1 MRLIWMLGWMA
12 LLLMDDGPGDG
23 RKGNQLYQQ
32 KKYAEAAQAYR
43 QGISRMKPEPNPTLS
58 GLYNNLGSTLYR
70 QQQYDKANE
79 AFTRSALA
87 ATDQASLARAAY
99 NRGNAAY
106 AAQKP
111 EEALNAFRQALLA
124 NPNDAQARYNY
135 ELVKRQ
141 MQQQKNPQ
149 SKPNP
154 NQQNQQQQNQP
165 QQQNQQNQQQ
175 NQQQQHQQNQQQQ
188 NQQNQPQQQNQQQ
201 PKPEKKLNP
210 QQARQILDAMKND
223 EEQLLQAL
231 RRKTAQ
237 SAMVEK
243 DW

>member
-87 ATDQASLARAAY
+87 ATDQMALARAAY

-154 NQQNQQQQNQP
+154 NQQNQQQ
-165 QQQNQQNQQQ
+165 
-175 NQQQQHQQNQQQQ
+175 NQQQQ
-188 NQQNQPQQQNQQQ
+188 NQQNQQQ